1 MSTTIS
7 VVCYK
12 SKVLK
17 NNESPLMLR
26 ICKDGKRKYE
36 SLGISILPSLWDFKQ
51 NKPTRKCPNKEYIER
66 LIAEKVKVYTDK
78 VIEFKSQEKEFT
90 ATSLMEKVNKPV
102 KRKTVQEV
110 FNQYIQ
116 ELESANRL
124 RYADMYKCTM
134 HSLIKFNKHLDIPF
148 SDMDTI
154 WLKRYEVW
162 LQSQGLAINT
172 LGTRFR
178 HLRVIYNFAIEE
190 KIVKSEYYPFN
201 SFKVSKLS
209 QTTAKRSIQK
219 DEILSVLNYQGQ
231 TPLECLAIDLFTFSY
246 LAAGINFGDIA
257 RLTKD
262 NILENR
268 LIYIRKKT
276 QKQIKV
282 SLQEQAIK
290 LIQKYS
296 MPDNPYLFPIL
307 SNFHKT
313 EQQKVNRIHKII
325 AKVNKSLKEIGERL
339 NIPIDLTT
347 YVARHSFATV
357 LKRSGVNTSLICEA
371 LGHSSERVTQIYLD
385 SFGNDQMEDAMKNL
399 L

>member
-36 SLGISILPSLWDFKQ
+36 SIGISILPSLWDFKQ

-78 VIEFKSQEKEFT
+78 IIEFKSQEKEFT

-102 KRKTVQEV
+102 KRKTIQEV
-110 FNQYIQ
+110 FKQYIQ

>member
-36 SLGISILPSLWDFKQ
+36 SIGISILPSLWDFKQ

-307 SNFHKT
+307 SSFHKT

>member
-1 MSTTIS
+1 
-7 VVCYK
+7 
-12 SKVLK
+12 
-17 NNESPLMLR
+17 MLR
-26 ICKDGKRKYE
+26 NFYFVCKDRKMKYQ
-36 SLGISILPSLWDFKQ
+36 SLGISILPKYWDFKA
-51 NKPTRKCPNKEYIER
+51 NKPTSKCPNKEYIER

-162 LQSQGLAINT
+162 LQSQGLTINT

>member
-1 MSTTIS
+1 MSTTVN

-36 SLGISILPSLWDFKQ
+36 SIGISILPSLWDFKQ

-307 SNFHKT
+307 SSFHKT

-385 SFGNDQMEDAMKNL
+385 NFGNDQMEDAMKNL

>member
-1 MSTTIS
+1 MSTTVN

-17 NNESPLMLR
+17 NNESPLMIR
-26 ICKDGKRKYE
+26 VCKDRKMKYQ
-36 SLGISILPSLWDFKQ
+36 SLGISILPKYWDFKA
-51 NKPTRKCPNKEYIER
+51 NKPTSKCPNKEYIER

-178 HLRVIYNFAIEE
+178 HLRGIYNFAIEE

-307 SNFHKT
+307 SSFHKT

>member
-17 NNESPLMLR
+17 NSESPLMLR

-36 SLGISILPSLWDFKQ
+36 SIGISILPSLWDFKQ

>member
-1 MSTTIS
+1 MLQ
-7 VVCYK
+7 V
-12 SKVLK
+12 KVLK

-36 SLGISILPSLWDFKQ
+36 SIGISILPSLWDFKQ
-51 NKPTRKCPNKEYIER
+51 NKPIRKCPNKEYIER

-219 DEILSVLNYQGQ
+219 GEILSVLNYQGQ

>member
-1 MSTTIS
+1 MSTTVN

-17 NNESPLMLR
+17 NNESPLMIR
-26 ICKDGKRKYE
+26 VCKDRKMKYQ
-36 SLGISILPSLWDFKQ
+36 SLGISILPKYWDFNA
-51 NKPTRKCPNKEYIER
+51 NKPTYKCPNKEYIER

-307 SNFHKT
+307 SSFHKT

>member
-1 MSTTIS
+1 MSTTVN

-17 NNESPLMLR
+17 NNESPLMIR
-26 ICKDGKRKYE
+26 VCKDRKMKYQ
-36 SLGISILPSLWDFKQ
+36 SLGISILPKYWDFKA
-51 NKPTRKCPNKEYIER
+51 NKPTSKCPNKEYIER

-201 SFKVSKLS
+201 SFKVSKLN
-209 QTTAKRSIQK
+209 QITAKRSIQK

-307 SNFHKT
+307 SSFHKT

-339 NIPIDLTT
+339 NVPIDLTT

-385 SFGNDQMEDAMKNL
+385 SFGNDQMDNAMKKL

>member
-36 SLGISILPSLWDFKQ
+36 SIGISILPSLWDFKQ

-219 DEILSVLNYQGQ
+219 GEILSVLNYQGQ

-325 AKVNKSLKEIGERL
+325 AKVIKSLKEIGERL

>member
-1 MSTTIS
+1 MSTTIN

-17 NNESPLMLR
+17 NNESPLMIR
-26 ICKDGKRKYE
+26 VCKDRKMKYQ
-36 SLGISILPSLWDFKQ
+36 SLGISILPKYWDFKA
-51 NKPTRKCPNKEYIER
+51 NKPTSKCPNKEYIER

-307 SNFHKT
+307 SSFHKT

>member
-1 MSTTIS
+1 
-7 VVCYK
+7 
-12 SKVLK
+12 
-17 NNESPLMLR
+17 MLR
-26 ICKDGKRKYE
+26 NFYFVCKDRKMKYQ
-36 SLGISILPSLWDFKQ
+36 SLGISILPKYWDFKA
-51 NKPTRKCPNKEYIER
+51 NKPTSKCPNKEYIER

-307 SNFHKT
+307 SSFHKT

>member
-1 MSTTIS
+1 MSTTVN

-17 NNESPLMLR
+17 NNESPLMIR
-26 ICKDGKRKYE
+26 VCKDRKMKYQ
-36 SLGISILPSLWDFKQ
+36 SLGISILPKYWDFKA
-51 NKPTRKCPNKEYIER
+51 NKPTSKCPNKEYIER

-307 SNFHKT
+307 SSFHKT

-385 SFGNDQMEDAMKNL
+385 SFGNDQMEDVMKNL

>member
-1 MSTTIS
+1 MSTTVN

-17 NNESPLMLR
+17 NNESPLMIR
-26 ICKDGKRKYE
+26 VCKDRKMKYQ
-36 SLGISILPSLWDFKQ
+36 SLGISILPKYWDFKA
-51 NKPTRKCPNKEYIER
+51 NKPTSKCPNKEYIER

-209 QTTAKRSIQK
+209 QTKAKRSIQK

-307 SNFHKT
+307 SSFHKT

>member
-1 MSTTIS
+1 MSTTVN

-17 NNESPLMLR
+17 NNESPLMIR
-26 ICKDGKRKYE
+26 VCKDRKMKYQ
-36 SLGISILPSLWDFKQ
+36 SLGISILPKYWDFKA
-51 NKPTRKCPNKEYIER
+51 NKPTSKCPNKEYIER

-124 RYADMYKCTM
+124 RYADIYKCTM

-307 SNFHKT
+307 SSFHKT

>member
-36 SLGISILPSLWDFKQ
+36 SIGISILPSLWDFKQ

-307 SNFHKT
+307 SSFHKT

-371 LGHSSERVTQIYLD
+371 LWHSSERVTQIYLD

>member
-1 MSTTIS
+1 MSTTVN

-17 NNESPLMLR
+17 NNESPLMIR
-26 ICKDGKRKYE
+26 VCKDRKMKYQ
-36 SLGISILPSLWDFKQ
+36 SLGISILPKYWDFKA
-51 NKPTRKCPNKEYIER
+51 NKPTSKCPNKEYIER

-154 WLKRYEVW
+154 WLKRYEVR

-307 SNFHKT
+307 SSFHKT

>member
-26 ICKDGKRKYE
+26 ICKDGRRKYE
-36 SLGISILPSLWDFKQ
+36 SIGISILPSLWDFKQ

-290 LIQKYS
+290 LIRKYS

>member
-36 SLGISILPSLWDFKQ
+36 SIGISILPSLWDFEQ

-78 VIEFKSQEKEFT
+78 IIEFKSQEKEFT

-102 KRKTVQEV
+102 KRKTIQEV
-110 FNQYIQ
+110 FKQYIQ

>member
-36 SLGISILPSLWDFKQ
+36 SIGISILPSLWDFKQ

-219 DEILSVLNYQGQ
+219 GEILSVLNYQGQ

-282 SLQEQAIK
+282 LLQEQAIK

-307 SNFHKT
+307 SSFHKT

>member
-36 SLGISILPSLWDFKQ
+36 SIGISILPSLWDFKQ

-178 HLRVIYNFAIEE
+178 HLRAIYNFAIEE

-219 DEILSVLNYQGQ
+219 GEILSVLNYQGQ

>member
-1 MSTTIS
+1 MSTTVN

-17 NNESPLMLR
+17 NNESPLMIR
-26 ICKDGKRKYE
+26 VCKDRKMKYQ
-36 SLGISILPSLWDFKQ
+36 SLGISILPKYWDFKA
-51 NKPTRKCPNKEYIER
+51 NKPTSKCPNKEYIER

-110 FNQYIQ
+110 FNQYIHTD
-116 ELESANRL
+116 ESANRL

-307 SNFHKT
+307 SSFHKT

>member
-1 MSTTIS
+1 MARLPNFLVIIRSEKLSGKGQGRGVGVRKKERFVLGKRTFRS
-7 VVCYK
+7 QK
-12 SKVLK
+12 SKHFV
-17 NNESPLMLR
+17 LR
-26 ICKDGKRKYE
+26 I
-36 SLGISILPSLWDFKQ
+36 I
-51 NKPTRKCPNKEYIER
+51 
-66 LIAEKVKVYTDK
+66 KVKVYTDK

-307 SNFHKT
+307 SSFHKT

>member
-26 ICKDGKRKYE
+26 ICKDGRRKYE
-36 SLGISILPSLWDFKQ
+36 SIGISILPSLWDFKQ

-307 SNFHKT
+307 SSFHKT

>member
-36 SLGISILPSLWDFKQ
+36 SIGISILPSLWDFKQ

-219 DEILSVLNYQGQ
+219 DEVLSVLNYQGQ

-357 LKRSGVNTSLICEA
+357 LKRSGVNTSLICEV

>member
-36 SLGISILPSLWDFKQ
+36 SIGISILPSLWDFKQ

-219 DEILSVLNYQGQ
+219 GEILSVLNYQGQ

-262 NILENR
+262 YILENR

-296 MPDNPYLFPIL
+296 MPDNPYLFTIL
-307 SNFHKT
+307 SKYNKT

>member
-1 MSTTIS
+1 MSTTVN

-17 NNESPLMLR
+17 NNESPLMIR
-26 ICKDGKRKYE
+26 VCKDRKMKYQ
-36 SLGISILPSLWDFKQ
+36 SLGISILPKYWDFKA
-51 NKPTRKCPNKEYIER
+51 NKPTSKCPNKEYIER

-296 MPDNPYLFPIL
+296 MQDNPYLFPIL
-307 SNFHKT
+307 SSFHKT

>member
-1 MSTTIS
+1 MSTTIN

-17 NNESPLMLR
+17 NNESPLMIR
-26 ICKDGKRKYE
+26 VCKDRKMKYQ
-36 SLGISILPSLWDFKQ
+36 SLGISILPKYWDFKA
-51 NKPTRKCPNKEYIER
+51 NKPTSKCPNKEYIER

-219 DEILSVLNYQGQ
+219 DEILFVLNYQGQ

-307 SNFHKT
+307 SSFHKT

-385 SFGNDQMEDAMKNL
+385 SFGNEQMEDAMKKL

>member
-17 NNESPLMLR
+17 NNESPLMIR
-26 ICKDGKRKYE
+26 VCKDRKMKYQ
-36 SLGISILPSLWDFKQ
+36 SLGISILPKYWDFKA
-51 NKPTRKCPNKEYIER
+51 NKPTSKCPNKEYIER

-219 DEILSVLNYQGQ
+219 GEILSVLNYQGQ

>member
-36 SLGISILPSLWDFKQ
+36 SIGISILPSLWDFKQ

-262 NILENR
+262 NIFENR

-276 QKQIKV
+276 QKQIKG

>member
-36 SLGISILPSLWDFKQ
+36 SIGISILPSLWDFKQ

-178 HLRVIYNFAIEE
+178 HLRVIYNLAIEE

-313 EQQKVNRIHKII
+313 EQRKVNRIHKII

>member
-1 MSTTIS
+1 MSTTVN

-17 NNESPLMLR
+17 NNESPLMIR
-26 ICKDGKRKYE
+26 VCKDRKMKYQ
-36 SLGISILPSLWDFKQ
+36 SLGISILPKYWDFKA
-51 NKPTRKCPNKEYIER
+51 NKPTSKCPNKEYIER

-219 DEILSVLNYQGQ
+219 GEILSVLNYQGQ

-246 LAAGINFGDIA
+246 LAACINFGDIA

>member
-1 MSTTIS
+1 MSTTVN

-17 NNESPLMLR
+17 NNESPLMIR
-26 ICKDGKRKYE
+26 VCKDRKMKYQ
-36 SLGISILPSLWDFKQ
+36 SLGISILPKYWDFKA
-51 NKPTRKCPNKEYIER
+51 NKPTSKCPNKEYIER

-78 VIEFKSQEKEFT
+78 IIEFKSQEKEFT

-102 KRKTVQEV
+102 KRKTIQEV
-110 FNQYIQ
+110 FKQYIQ

>member
-36 SLGISILPSLWDFKQ
+36 SIGISILPSLWDFKQ

-78 VIEFKSQEKEFT
+78 IIEFKSQEKEFT

-102 KRKTVQEV
+102 KRKTIQEV
-110 FNQYIQ
+110 FKQYIQ

-282 SLQEQAIK
+282 SLQEPAIK

>member
-36 SLGISILPSLWDFKQ
+36 SIGISILPSLWDFKQ

-219 DEILSVLNYQGQ
+219 GEILSVLNYQGQ

>member
-1 MSTTIS
+1 MSTTVN

-17 NNESPLMLR
+17 NNESPLMIR
-26 ICKDGKRKYE
+26 VCKDRKMKYQ
-36 SLGISILPSLWDFKQ
+36 SLGISILPKYWDFKA
-51 NKPTRKCPNKEYIER
+51 NKPTSKCPNKEYIER

-290 LIQKYS
+290 LIRKYS
-296 MPDNPYLFPIL
+296 IPDNPYLFPIL

-339 NIPIDLTT
+339 NIPINLTT

-357 LKRSGVNTSLICEA
+357 LKRSGVNTTLICEA

>member
-36 SLGISILPSLWDFKQ
+36 SIGISILPSLWDFKQ

-231 TPLECLAIDLFTFSY
+231 TPLECFAIDLFTFSY

-307 SNFHKT
+307 SSFHKT

>member
-36 SLGISILPSLWDFKQ
+36 SIGISILPSLWDFKQ

-307 SNFHKT
+307 SSFHKT

-357 LKRSGVNTSLICEA
+357 LKRSGVNTSLIGEA

>member
-17 NNESPLMLR
+17 NSESPLMLR

-36 SLGISILPSLWDFKQ
+36 SIGISILPSLWDFKQ

-219 DEILSVLNYQGQ
+219 DEVLSVLNYQGQ